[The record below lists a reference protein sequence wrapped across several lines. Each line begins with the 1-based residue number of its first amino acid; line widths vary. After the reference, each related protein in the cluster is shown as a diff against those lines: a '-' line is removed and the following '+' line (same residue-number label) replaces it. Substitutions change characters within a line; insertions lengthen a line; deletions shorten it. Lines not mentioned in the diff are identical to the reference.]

1 MPNSTFRLPQT
12 LELHSPDNRVIF
24 IDSYNVSHRTHD
36 MSLHCV
42 PCARRPV
49 RIYDNMCNTLTDY
62 FQSHVN
68 PLISHLETFGCQHM
82 THSFRR
88 WLEEAISEAV
98 TRHNSPMTN
107 YRSPVVAPDRPR
119 IFTVDVP
126 CDVPSIDE
134 PWFAPPEHRQVRSAP
149 ERLLIFDESTIFRH
163 EVLTGF
169 QPLHELLPRED
180 LIDGTVTG
188 RISSPPRPSATVL
201 SKVKN
206 NRNLVGCDTSKSN
219 FCKWEK
225 KVKPADLLSNLY
237 DIDGEVPEY
246 V

>member
-12 LELHSPDNRVIF
+12 LELHSPDNRFIF

-42 PCARRPV
+42 PCARRPGN
-49 RIYDNMCNTLTDY
+49 IYDNMCGTLTEY
-62 FQSHVN
+62 FQLHVD
-68 PLISHLETFGCQHM
+68 PLISHLETLGCRHM
-82 THSFRR
+82 THSYRR
-88 WLEEAISEAV
+88 WLEEVISEAI

-107 YRSPVVAPDRPR
+107 YRSPVVAPERP
-119 IFTVDVP
+119 
-126 CDVPSIDE
+126 
-134 PWFAPPEHRQVRSAP
+134 
-149 ERLLIFDESTIFRH
+149 LIFDESTIFRH
-163 EVLTGF
+163 EVLTGI
-169 QPLHELLPRED
+169 LTRED
-180 LIDGTVTG
+180 LIAGTVTG
-188 RISSPPRPSATVL
+188 RISTTTQAASATVL